1 MSGSGSADV
10 QDDLALDSTLFVP
23 EAPGAQMNA
32 VLKHSYTCLDAV
44 SFNAKL
50 SSRSQRLARLYLA
63 H

>member
-32 VLKHSYTCLDAV
+32 VLKHYLDAV

-50 SSRSQRLARLYLA
+50 
-63 H
+63 